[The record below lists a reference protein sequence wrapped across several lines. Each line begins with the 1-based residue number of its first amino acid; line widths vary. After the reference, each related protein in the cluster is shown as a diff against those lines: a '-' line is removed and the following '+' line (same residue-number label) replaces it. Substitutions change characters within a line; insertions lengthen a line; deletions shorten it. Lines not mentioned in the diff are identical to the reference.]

1 MKAVPLTAYPRTA
14 LRRHG
19 VKKLR
24 TAARVPAVI
33 YGHKRAPQNLEVKLK
48 ELKDL
53 IVESSATNVLLDLAV
68 EGDAEPKRL
77 ALLQAVQH
85 HPLSGGILH
94 ADFHEVSPDEQVT
107 ITVPVETI
115 GEAIGVKSSGGVLE
129 HVLFQL
135 KVRALP
141 KDLPE
146 VLTLDVSHLDL
157 GQAIHIGEI
166 QPPPG
171 VEILGNKHITVIA
184 VSAPITEAEETA
196 AAEAAE
202 GAAIEPEVLSQKKEE
217 GAEGAEP
224 AAGKGGDKK
233 APEKASEKAG
243 EKPADKK
250 AEKPGDKKAEKKK

>member
-24 TAARVPAVI
+24 TVARVPAVI
-33 YGHKRAPQNLEVKLK
+33 YGRQRPPQNLEVKLK

-53 IVESSATNVLLDLAV
+53 IAESSASNVLLDLAV

-77 ALLQAVQH
+77 ALLQDVQQ

-94 ADFHEVSPDEQVT
+94 ADFHEVSPDEKVT
-107 ITVPVETI
+107 ITVPVETV
-115 GEAIGVKSSGGVLE
+115 GEPVGVKTSGGVLE
-129 HVLFQL
+129 HVLFKI

-141 KDLPE
+141 GDLPE

-171 VEILGNKHITVIA
+171 VEILGGKSITVIA
-184 VSAPITEAEETA
+184 VSAPITEAEEAA

-202 GAAIEPEVLSQKKEE
+202 GAPIEPEVLSAKKEE

-224 AAGKGGDKK
+224 APAKGADKK
-233 APEKASEKAG
+233 APEKASDKG
-243 EKPADKK
+243 VEKPAEKK
-250 AEKPGDKKAEKKK
+250 PAEKKPEKKK

>member
-1 MKAVPLTAYPRTA
+1 
-14 LRRHG
+14 
-19 VKKLR
+19 
-24 TAARVPAVI
+24 
-33 YGHKRAPQNLEVKLK
+33 
-48 ELKDL
+48 
-53 IVESSATNVLLDLAV
+53 
-68 EGDAEPKRL
+68 
-77 ALLQAVQH
+77 
-85 HPLSGGILH
+85 
-94 ADFHEVSPDEQVT
+94 VT

-115 GEAIGVKSSGGVLE
+115 GEAIGVKNSGGVLE

-171 VEILGNKHITVIA
+171 VEILGNKNITVIA

-202 GAAIEPEVLSQKKEE
+202 GAPLEPEVLSQKKEE
-217 GAEGAEP
+217 EVEGAEP
-224 AAGKGGDKK
+224 AAGKGADKK

-250 AEKPGDKKAEKKK
+250 AEKKK